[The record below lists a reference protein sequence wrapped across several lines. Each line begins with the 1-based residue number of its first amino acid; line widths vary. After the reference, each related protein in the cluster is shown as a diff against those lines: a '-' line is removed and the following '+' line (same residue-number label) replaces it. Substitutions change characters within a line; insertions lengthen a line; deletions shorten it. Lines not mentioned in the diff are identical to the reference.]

1 MTSSTLVGDAVSTHG
16 FSTQFIED
24 VVSNCSVL
32 FTVGDVLHTC
42 TVFTLSHAQRTFTKF
57 FNRHRREVWC
67 NPAGDQICHPGLN
80 SPIVFLHY
88 LLIYYL
94 DCFFSCVLMRVRAQ
108 FYFVRVRYLL
118 I

>member
-57 FNRHRREVWC
+57 FNRHGLIVVKYCATLREIRF
-67 NPAGDQICHPGLN
+67 AIQ
-80 SPIVFLHY
+80 
-88 LLIYYL
+88 
-94 DCFFSCVLMRVRAQ
+94 A
-108 FYFVRVRYLL
+108 
-118 I
+118 